1 LGVLMTPFGFTP
13 SEDADENAPDFAALF
28 ALIQSQLQSQ
38 FGEQLPD
45 EVQKNIEAEFA
56 KLGINPA
63 GFLNPFQSAETGQS
77 LPKDVARDIAKK
89 FVNAQ
94 GTQLVGTSD
103 VAAMLEAM
111 EIADLWI
118 NEATVFPA
126 NSNDKNVYSRVDW
139 VDATMKGWQLTVEP
153 LAAGLA
159 EAMTAII
166 EEQELP
172 EGAPPMGAVASLLRT
187 FIGTLIAT
195 QLGQCIGGLANSV
208 TGAHDVGLPLL
219 DPARPALLPE
229 NVAQWSVDIGVDD
242 TQVRI
247 FLALREAAV
256 ARLFD
261 NNPWLVSY
269 MRNAIAD
276 YGKGIRI
283 DIQQIQRQAEDAIES
298 GAIDPNNPET
308 FSIALNQGLFT
319 PDESPT
325 QHDAVEKLET
335 ALALIDGWADDVTT
349 LAAAGR
355 LPSIDSLRETVRR
368 RRATSSPVQQLFSSL
383 FGLEV
388 SPRMSREA
396 SAFWLQLRDLRDV
409 AARDQI
415 WSGILP
421 THAELTDVEGYLRSV
436 EVPDDLSELDD

>member
-1 LGVLMTPFGFTP
+1 MTPFGFTP

-45 EVQKNIEAEFA
+45 DVQKNIEAEFA
-56 KLGINPA
+56 KLGINPV

-77 LPKDVARDIAKK
+77 LPKDVARDIAKR
-89 FVNAQ
+89 FVSAQ

-126 NSNDKNVYSRVDW
+126 NSNDKYVYSRADW

-166 EEQELP
+166 DEQELP
-172 EGAPPMGAVASLLRT
+172 EGAPQMGAIAGLLRT

-219 DPARPALLPE
+219 EPARPALLPE

-261 NNPWLVSY
+261 NNPWLISY

-283 DIQQIQRQAEDAIES
+283 DIQQIQRQAEEAIES

-319 PDESPT
+319 PEESST
-325 QHDAVEKLET
+325 QHDAVKKLET

-355 LPSIDSLRETVRR
+355 LPSLDALRETVRR

-396 SAFWLQLRDLRDV
+396 SAFWLQLRELRDI

-421 THAELTDVEGYLRSV
+421 THEELTDVSGYLRSV
-436 EVPDDLSELDD
+436 EVPDDLSGLGE

>member
-436 EVPDDLSELDD
+436 EVPDDLSGLDD